1 MTWQSVDERS
11 VRLRA
16 FRRPPSNRDGFY
28 SNDQACRLAFEPIV
42 TARMRG
48 AKSIPIVEMTV
59 IFVAPYTREEMIVTT
74 LWRGIASA
82 LILLGAVAMVA
93 ATESRDS
100 GWRYR
105 RVLDLLGTDVA
116 VCAKGTVEQ
125 RLDCLGRQIDELS
138 RRLEKPRVIPL

>member
-1 MTWQSVDERS
+1 
-11 VRLRA
+11 
-16 FRRPPSNRDGFY
+16 
-28 SNDQACRLAFEPIV
+28 
-42 TARMRG
+42 
-48 AKSIPIVEMTV
+48 
-59 IFVAPYTREEMIVTT
+59 MIVTN

-82 LILLGAVAMVA
+82 LILLGAMAMVA
-93 ATESRDS
+93 ATQSRDS